1 MNTKHSLQKA
11 LSLVAFLML
20 LVATTAQAKRVV
32 ERPYFLGSNNHKLE
46 IERVTLDKKATI
58 IDVKIYQASGD
69 VGIDSHA
76 SIMANGVKY
85 DYIGSKQLPK
95 GVFVKVPECGYVAAT
110 LRFKPMPESTTEF
123 DFRET
128 ADNSGW
134 NIYGVRLDGKRPH
147 ADIPQHLLQQAPDK
161 NSKLPSTDL
170 NLGKTVV
177 AVRLLGYKPEY
188 KTTLDIIADN
198 WFSPYRMP
206 YEHDS
211 ISVDGTC
218 QVSANA
224 ILPTVATI
232 RVNRTEIP
240 FLAVP
245 NDTTTVTIDLPTL
258 TLAATHLFA
267 TDSDVK
273 KYVWFEGKHAAVDTE
288 LQSVKTKI
296 DVLGVTS
303 FDDICGMTPLQYRDY
318 VQQSYERLLAAINS
332 NAAIGTATRT
342 LAQSILSMNYASA
355 LFGFKNNISMAPMIA
370 GKRGVPRADMSIDTV
385 SYFKP
390 LEKLSVLHSKNQR
403 YYYYLSDF
411 TSALRRKYISADP
424 LLDDIAVGKRL
435 SRSFNRKRPLTEQQ
449 MAAAH
454 DSIANDMVRELLFAN
469 NEDLKSQ
476 LASADNIL
484 AEVKKSANQN
494 STFSIID
501 IDPKMSAEQ
510 ILPTIINKYKGKR
523 LLIDFWN
530 TWCMPCRAA
539 MSTIRPLKEQLT
551 DVVYVYIADASS
563 PVDKWGKMIK
573 TISGVHVRL
582 TEEQADA
589 LAKIYKFSGI
599 PTYFVVN
606 KEGKITYQKTSF
618 PGVEKLKEELNASN
632 SDSAVVADVADSE
645 YTDISKLRITPIGRY
660 RSYYTMFYR
669 VSGATTTGNMA
680 YTLTMK
686 DSVAN
691 CDESSFCYTM
701 ANLHGPNSS
710 YGNRFEVYKKNAE
723 GWGRMPFKGG
733 FTDLG
738 YELLTGKS
746 AEMEFSSN
754 KFATPLKMVLTNYA
768 RKCISI

>member
-1 MNTKHSLQKA
+1 MVQHKIIKRLETI
-11 LSLVAFLML
+11 VVFLML
-20 LVATTAQAKRVV
+20 LVVTTAQAKRVV

-46 IERVTLDKKATI
+46 IERVTLDKKATLL
-58 IDVKIYQASGD
+58 DVKIYQASGD

-110 LRFKPMPESTTEF
+110 LRFKPMPETTTEF
-123 DFRET
+123 DFREI

-134 NIYGVRLDGKRPH
+134 NIYGVRLDGKRPQ
-147 ADIPQHLLQQAPDK
+147 ADIPQHLLQQALDK

-198 WFSPYRMP
+198 WFSSYRMP

-245 NDTTTVTIDLPTL
+245 NDTTTVTIDLTTL

-267 TDSDVK
+267 NDSEVK
-273 KYVWFEGKHAAVDTE
+273 KYVWFEGKHAAIDTE

-296 DVLGVTS
+296 DVFGVTS

-332 NAAIGTATRT
+332 NAAIGSATRT

-355 LFGFKNNISMAPMIA
+355 LFGFKNNISMAPMIT

-390 LEKLSVLHSKNQR
+390 LEKLAVLHSKNQR
-403 YYYYLSDF
+403 YYSYLRDF
-411 TSALRRKYISADP
+411 TSSLRRKYISADP

-454 DSIANDMVRELLFAN
+454 DSIANDIVRELLLAN

-476 LASADNIL
+476 LSAADEKM
-484 AEVKKSANQN
+484 AEIKKTANT
-494 STFSIID
+494 SSSYLSIID
-501 IDPKMSAEQ
+501 IDPKMSAQQ
-510 ILPTIINKYKGKR
+510 ILPTITDRYKGKAI
-523 LLIDFWN
+523 LIDFWN
-530 TWCMPCRAA
+530 TWCIPCKAA
-539 MSTIRPLKEQLT
+539 MTTIRPLKEQLT

-563 PVDKWGKMIK
+563 PVDKWGEMIK

-618 PGVEKLKEELNASN
+618 PGVETLREQLV
-632 SDSAVVADVADSE
+632 SAMQ
-645 YTDISKLRITPIGRY
+645 R
-660 RSYYTMFYR
+660 
-669 VSGATTTGNMA
+669 
-680 YTLTMK
+680 
-686 DSVAN
+686 
-691 CDESSFCYTM
+691 
-701 ANLHGPNSS
+701 
-710 YGNRFEVYKKNAE
+710 
-723 GWGRMPFKGG
+723 
-733 FTDLG
+733 
-738 YELLTGKS
+738 
-746 AEMEFSSN
+746 
-754 KFATPLKMVLTNYA
+754 
-768 RKCISI
+768 

>member
-1 MNTKHSLQKA
+1 MNTKHSRQKV

-46 IERVTLDKKATI
+46 IERVTLDKKATLL
-58 IDVKIYQASGD
+58 DVKIYQASGD

-110 LRFKPMPESTTEF
+110 LRFKPMPETTTEF
-123 DFRET
+123 DFREI

-134 NIYGVRLDGKRPH
+134 NIYGVRLDGKRPQ

-161 NSKLPSTDL
+161 NSKLPATDL

-188 KTTLDIIADN
+188 KTTLDIIVDN
-198 WFSPYRMP
+198 WFSPERMP
-206 YEHDS
+206 FAHDS
-211 ISVDGTC
+211 IGVDGTC
-218 QVSANA
+218 RVSANA

-232 RVNRTEIP
+232 RINRMEIP

-267 TDSDVK
+267 NDSEVK
-273 KYVWFEGKHAAVDTE
+273 KFVWFEGKHAAVDTE
-288 LQSVKTKI
+288 LQSVKTML
-296 DVLGVTS
+296 DVYGDTF
-303 FDDICGMTPLQYRDY
+303 FDDICGMTPLQYRNY
-318 VQQSYERLLAAINS
+318 VQQSYARLSAAINS
-332 NAAIGTATRT
+332 NAAIGSATRT
-342 LAQSILSMNYASA
+342 LAQNILSMNYASA
-355 LFGFKNNISMAPMIA
+355 LFGFKNNISMAPMVA

-390 LEKLSVLHSKNQR
+390 LEKLAVLHSKNQR

-435 SRSFNRKRPLTEQQ
+435 SRSFNRKHPLTEQQ

-476 LASADNIL
+476 LSAANEKM
-484 AEVKKSANQN
+484 AEIKKTANT
-494 STFSIID
+494 SSSHLSIID
-501 IDPKMSAEQ
+501 IDPKMSAQQ
-510 ILPTIINKYKGKR
+510 ILPTITDRYKGKAV
-523 LLIDFWN
+523 LIDFWN

-539 MSTIRPLKEQLT
+539 MSAIRPLKEQLT

-582 TEEQADA
+582 TEEQAAA
-589 LAKIYKFSGI
+589 LAELYKFSGI

-618 PGVEKLKEELNASN
+618 PGVEKLKEELT
-632 SDSAVVADVADSE
+632 SA
-645 YTDISKLRITPIGRY
+645 
-660 RSYYTMFYR
+660 M
-669 VSGATTTGNMA
+669 
-680 YTLTMK
+680 
-686 DSVAN
+686 
-691 CDESSFCYTM
+691 
-701 ANLHGPNSS
+701 H
-710 YGNRFEVYKKNAE
+710 
-723 GWGRMPFKGG
+723 
-733 FTDLG
+733 
-738 YELLTGKS
+738 
-746 AEMEFSSN
+746 
-754 KFATPLKMVLTNYA
+754 
-768 RKCISI
+768 

>member
-1 MNTKHSLQKA
+1 MNTKHSRQKA

-46 IERVTLDKKATI
+46 IERVTLDKKATFL
-58 IDVKIYQASGD
+58 DVKIYQASGE

-110 LRFKPMPESTTEF
+110 LRFKPMPETTTEF
-123 DFRET
+123 DFREI

-134 NIYGVRLDGKRPH
+134 NIYGVRLDGKRPQ

-161 NSKLPSTDL
+161 NSKLPATDL

-188 KTTLDIIADN
+188 KTTLDIIVDN
-198 WFSPYRMP
+198 WFSPQRMP
-206 YEHDS
+206 FAHDS
-211 ISVDGTC
+211 IGIDGTC
-218 QVSANA
+218 RVSANA

-232 RVNRTEIP
+232 RVNRMEIP

-267 TDSDVK
+267 NDTEVK
-273 KYVWFEGKHAAVDTE
+273 KFVWFEGKHAAVDTE
-288 LQSVKTKI
+288 LQSVKTML
-296 DVLGVTS
+296 DVYGDTF

-318 VQQSYERLLAAINS
+318 VQQSYARLSAAINS
-332 NAAIGTATRT
+332 NAAIGSATRT
-342 LAQSILSMNYASA
+342 LAQNILSMNYASA

-390 LEKLSVLHSKNQR
+390 LEKLAVLHSKNQR
-403 YYYYLSDF
+403 YYSYLRDF
-411 TSALRRKYISADP
+411 TSALRRKYMSADP

-435 SRSFNRKRPLTEQQ
+435 SRSFNRKCPLTEQQ
-449 MAAAH
+449 MAVAR

-476 LASADNIL
+476 LSAADEKM
-484 AEVKKSANQN
+484 AEIKKTANT
-494 STFSIID
+494 SSSYLSIID
-501 IDPKMSAEQ
+501 IDPKMSAQQ
-510 ILPTIINKYKGKR
+510 ILPTITDRYKGKAI
-523 LLIDFWN
+523 LIDFWN
-530 TWCMPCRAA
+530 TWCIPCKAA
-539 MSTIRPLKEQLT
+539 MTTIRPLKEQFT

-563 PVDKWGKMIK
+563 PVDKWGEMIK

-618 PGVEKLKEELNASN
+618 PGVEKLKEELV
-632 SDSAVVADVADSE
+632 SAMQ
-645 YTDISKLRITPIGRY
+645 R
-660 RSYYTMFYR
+660 
-669 VSGATTTGNMA
+669 
-680 YTLTMK
+680 
-686 DSVAN
+686 
-691 CDESSFCYTM
+691 
-701 ANLHGPNSS
+701 
-710 YGNRFEVYKKNAE
+710 
-723 GWGRMPFKGG
+723 
-733 FTDLG
+733 
-738 YELLTGKS
+738 
-746 AEMEFSSN
+746 
-754 KFATPLKMVLTNYA
+754 
-768 RKCISI
+768 

>member
-1 MNTKHSLQKA
+1 MKTMYFSQKA
-11 LSLVAFLML
+11 LLLVVFLML
-20 LVATTAQAKRVV
+20 VVSSAAQAKRVV

-46 IERVTLDKKATI
+46 IERVTLDKKATFL
-58 IDVKIYQASGD
+58 DVKIYQASGE

-110 LRFKPMPESTTEF
+110 LRFKPMPETTKEF

-134 NIYGVRLDGKRPH
+134 NVYGVRLDGKRPQ
-147 ADIPQHLLQQAPDK
+147 ANIPQHLLQQALDK

-232 RVNRTEIP
+232 RVNRMEIP

-267 TDSDVK
+267 NDSDVK

-288 LQSVKTKI
+288 LQSVKTAL
-296 DVLGVTS
+296 DVYGDTF

-318 VQQSYERLLAAINS
+318 VQKVYEQKLHAIDADATIS
-332 NAAIGTATRT
+332 VATRT
-342 LAQSILSMNYASA
+342 LAHSYLSMNYASA
-355 LFGFKNNISMAPMIA
+355 LFGFKNNIAMAPMIVR
-370 GKRGVPRADMSIDTV
+370 KTGVRRADLSVDTL
-385 SYFKP
+385 SYFKT
-390 LEKLSVLHSKNQR
+390 LEQLPILRSKNQR
-403 YYYYLSDF
+403 YYSFLADF
-411 TSALRRKYISADP
+411 TSSFCRQYMAADP

-435 SRSFNRKRPLTEQQ
+435 SRSLGRKHLLTEQQ
-449 MAAAH
+449 MAAAR
-454 DSIANDMVRELLFAN
+454 DSIANDMVRELLFAD

-476 LASADNIL
+476 QKSSDEKM
-484 AEVKKSANQN
+484 AEMIKTAN
-494 STFSIID
+494 SSSVYSIID
-501 IDPKMSAEQ
+501 IDPKMSAKQ
-510 ILPTIINKYKGKR
+510 IFPSIINKYKGKT
-523 LLIDFWN
+523 LLLDFWN

-539 MSTIRPLKEQLT
+539 MSAIRPLKEQLT

-563 PVDKWGKMIK
+563 PVGKWGEMIK

-589 LAKIYKFSGI
+589 LSDLYHFSGI

-606 KEGKITYQKTSF
+606 KEGKITYQTTSF
-618 PGVEKLKEELNASN
+618 PGV
-632 SDSAVVADVADSE
+632 D
-645 YTDISKLRITPIGRY
+645 KLR
-660 RSYYTMFYR
+660 
-669 VSGATTTGNMA
+669 
-680 YTLTMK
+680 
-686 DSVAN
+686 
-691 CDESSFCYTM
+691 
-701 ANLHGPNSS
+701 
-710 YGNRFEVYKKNAE
+710 EV
-723 GWGRMPFKGG
+723 
-733 FTDLG
+733 L
-738 YELLTGKS
+738 KS
-746 AEMEFSSN
+746 E
-754 KFATPLKMVLTNYA
+754 
-768 RKCISI
+768 

>member
-1 MNTKHSLQKA
+1 MNTKHSRQKA

-32 ERPYFLGSNNHKLE
+32 ERPYFLGSNNRKLE
-46 IERVTLDKKATI
+46 IERVTLDKKATLL
-58 IDVKIYQASGD
+58 DVKIYQASGD
-69 VGIDSHA
+69 VSIDSHA

-110 LRFKPMPESTTEF
+110 LRFKPMPETTTEF
-123 DFRET
+123 DFREI

-134 NIYGVRLDGKRPH
+134 NIYGVRLDGKRPQ
-147 ADIPQHLLQQAPDK
+147 ADIPQHLLQRAPDK

-188 KTTLDIIADN
+188 KTTLDIIVDN
-198 WFSPYRMP
+198 WFSPQRMP
-206 YEHDS
+206 FAHDS
-211 ISVDGTC
+211 IGVDGTC
-218 QVSANA
+218 RVSANA

-258 TLAATHLFA
+258 TLATTHLFA

-296 DVLGVTS
+296 DVFGVTS

-332 NAAIGTATRT
+332 NAAIGSATRT
-342 LAQSILSMNYASA
+342 LAQSILAMNYASA

-370 GKRGVPRADMSIDTV
+370 GKRGVPRADMSIDTL

-390 LEKLSVLHSKNQR
+390 LEQLSVLRSENQR
-403 YYYYLSDF
+403 YYHYLSDF
-411 TSALRRKYISADP
+411 TSALHRKYMSADP
-424 LLDDIAVGKRL
+424 LLDDIAIGKRL
-435 SRSFNRKRPLTEQQ
+435 SRSFNRKCPLTEQQ
-449 MAAAH
+449 MAVAR

-476 LASADNIL
+476 LSAADEKM
-484 AEVKKSANQN
+484 AEIKKTANT
-494 STFSIID
+494 SSSYLSIID
-501 IDPKMSAEQ
+501 IDPKMSAQQ
-510 ILPTIINKYKGKR
+510 ILPTITDRYKGKAI
-523 LLIDFWN
+523 LIDFWN
-530 TWCMPCRAA
+530 TWCIPCKAA
-539 MSTIRPLKEQLT
+539 MTTIRPLKEQLT

-563 PVDKWGKMIK
+563 PVDKWGEMIK

-618 PGVEKLKEELNASN
+618 PGVEKLKEEL
-632 SDSAVVADVADSE
+632 V
-645 YTDISKLRITPIGRY
+645 
-660 RSYYTMFYR
+660 
-669 VSGATTTGNMA
+669 
-680 YTLTMK
+680 
-686 DSVAN
+686 
-691 CDESSFCYTM
+691 
-701 ANLHGPNSS
+701 
-710 YGNRFEVYKKNAE
+710 
-723 GWGRMPFKGG
+723 
-733 FTDLG
+733 
-738 YELLTGKS
+738 S
-746 AEMEFSSN
+746 AEH
-754 KFATPLKMVLTNYA
+754 
-768 RKCISI
+768 